1 MSIIRRRPHT
11 NTTSNVQSDSV
22 HQEYLIQEAPKDAQV
37 IMIIKM
43 PSPTKPQYHRA
54 HSSGHTRRSS
64 HYSFLSN
71 SETLVENT
79 SRIQE
84 DLLGTHHDS
93 GQFQYSIGV
102 HTCSWP
108 FSTNFPTKNND
119 VGRIPHSHAEKEFGW
134 VFLIVQITV
143 CFLTICLIP
152 TCFLIL
158 FRWGQL
164 TSIVSFIFWNIVHTV
179 AAAAAKWSIIYC
191 RLPCSAEYSCGNHG
205 E

>member
-1 MSIIRRRPHT
+1 LPVPHEGPSSLQSPSRFSGSLEPRSIFPPPQVADSRSWRGLIGPMSIIRRRPHT

-119 VGRIPHSHAEKEFGW
+119 VGRIPHSHAEKEFG
-134 VFLIVQITV
+134 
-143 CFLTICLIP
+143 
-152 TCFLIL
+152 
-158 FRWGQL
+158 
-164 TSIVSFIFWNIVHTV
+164 
-179 AAAAAKWSIIYC
+179 
-191 RLPCSAEYSCGNHG
+191 
-205 E
+205 